1 MQRDYPTAATP
12 SLWHIM
18 QRDYPTAA
26 TPSLWQFFIKKILN
40 AHTKSKRDLPFHRP
54 HSNMQSLKGVG
65 FPG

>member
-1 MQRDYPTAATP
+1 PQNCTDV
-12 SLWHIM
+12 LIM